1 VEKLLRPRLLLLL
14 PTHTYRADEFVDATK
29 RLGVDLTVASEV
41 PSALEEGHPTELL
54 TLELDNPE
62 SAVAATIAF
71 AKRCPISAVIGPDDD
86 TAVVAAIFSRELGLA
101 ANPVSAVQAARS
113 KSLQRERLCDAG
125 VPVPDFRV
133 HTMDAGPDPGAV
145 ASTAPYP
152 CVLKPVSL
160 SASRG
165 VIRANDPDGFLAA
178 HARLRAILES
188 EAGDGGVQAKDQQ
201 YLVERYVPGPEYA
214 VEGLIV
220 DGGLHILAVFDK
232 PDPLEGPFF
241 EETIY
246 VTPSQADSRVQNSL
260 VDVTGRAAAAL
271 GLVTG
276 PVHAELRYNDGG
288 PWLIELAA
296 RPIGGKCSRVLRF
309 GEESEYSLEDV
320 IVGHTVGVMR
330 EVPRREE
337 RAAGVMMIPIP
348 APGILDKVTGVEAA
362 EAEPGVEEVLITA
375 HRGQELVP
383 LPEGSPYLGFIFARA
398 DTPELVES
406 SLRRAHE
413 KLEIRA
419 SRKQRT
425 GHPSTPRD
433 RAWGKAFSRL
443 PSGLSRGRVHD

>member
-1 VEKLLRPRLLLLL
+1 MEEFLRARLLLLL

-41 PSALEEGHPTELL
+41 PSALEEGHATELL

-62 SAVAATIAF
+62 AAVAATIAF

-86 TAVVAAIFSRELGLA
+86 TAVLAAILSSELGLA

-113 KSLQRERLCDAG
+113 KTLQRERLRDAG

-133 HTMDAGPDPGAV
+133 LAMDADPGAA
-145 ASTAPYP
+145 ASAAPYP
-152 CVLKPVSL
+152 CVLKPISL

-188 EAGDGGVQAKDQQ
+188 EEGDGGGGAQVKDQQ

-246 VTPSQADSRVQNSL
+246 VTPSRADSRVQNSL
-260 VDVTGRAAAAL
+260 VDATGRAAAAL

-276 PVHAELRYNDGG
+276 PVHAELRYSDGG

-320 IVGHTVGVMR
+320 IVGHTVGLMR

-348 APGILDKVTGVEAA
+348 APGTLEKVTGVEAA
-362 EAEPGVEEVLITA
+362 VAEPGVEEVLITA

-383 LPEGSPYLGFIFARA
+383 LPEGSRYLGFIFARA

-413 KLEIRA
+413 KLEIRV
-419 SRKQRT
+419 T
-425 GHPSTPRD
+425 GEQ
-433 RAWGKAFSRL
+433 
-443 PSGLSRGRVHD
+443 

>member
-1 VEKLLRPRLLLLL
+1 MEEFLRARLLLLL

-41 PSALEEGHPTELL
+41 TSALEEGHATELL

-62 SAVAATIAF
+62 AAVAATIAF
-71 AKRCPISAVIGPDDD
+71 AKRSPISAVIGPDDD
-86 TAVVAAIFSRELGLA
+86 TAVLAAILSHELGLA
-101 ANPVSAVQAARS
+101 TNPVSAVQAARS
-113 KSLQRERLCDAG
+113 KTLQRERLRDAG

-133 HTMDAGPDPGAV
+133 HAMGADPGAA
-145 ASTAPYP
+145 ASAAPYP
-152 CVLKPVSL
+152 CVLKPISL

-165 VIRANDPDGFLAA
+165 VIRANDPDEFLAA

-188 EAGDGGVQAKDQQ
+188 EEGDGGGGAQVKDQQ

-246 VTPSQADSRVQNSL
+246 VTPSRADSRVQNSL
-260 VDVTGRAAAAL
+260 VDATGRAAAAL

-276 PVHAELRYNDGG
+276 PVHAELRYSDGG

-320 IVGHTVGVMR
+320 IVGHTVGLMR

-348 APGILDKVTGVEAA
+348 APGTLEKVTGVEAA
-362 EAEPGVEEVLITA
+362 VAEPGVEEVLITA

-383 LPEGSPYLGFIFARA
+383 LPEGSRYLGFIFARA

-413 KLEIRA
+413 KLEIRV
-419 SRKQRT
+419 T
-425 GHPSTPRD
+425 GEQ
-433 RAWGKAFSRL
+433 
-443 PSGLSRGRVHD
+443 

>member
-1 VEKLLRPRLLLLL
+1 MEGLLRARLLLLL
-14 PTHTYRADEFVDATK
+14 PTHTYRADEFVDAAK

-41 PSALEEGHPTELL
+41 PSALEEGHATELL

-62 SAVAATIAF
+62 AAVAATVAF

-86 TAVVAAIFSRELGLA
+86 TAVLAAILSRDLWLA
-101 ANPVSAVQAARS
+101 AKPVSAVKAARS
-113 KSLQRERLCDAG
+113 KTLQRERLRDAG

-133 HTMDAGPDPGAV
+133 HAMDADPGAA
-145 ASTAPYP
+145 ASAAPYP
-152 CVLKPVSL
+152 CVLKPISL

-165 VIRANDPDGFLAA
+165 VIRANDPAGFLAA
-178 HARLRAILES
+178 HARLRAILE
-188 EAGDGGVQAKDQQ
+188 AGDGGGDRLKDQQ

-214 VEGLIV
+214 VEGLIA

-246 VTPSQADSRVQNSL
+246 VTPSRADSRVQNSL

-276 PVHAELRYNDGG
+276 PVHAELRYSDGG

-309 GEESEYSLEDV
+309 GEASEYSLEDV

-330 EVPRREE
+330 QVPR
-337 RAAGVMMIPIP
+337 
-348 APGILDKVTGVEAA
+348 
-362 EAEPGVEEVLITA
+362 
-375 HRGQELVP
+375 
-383 LPEGSPYLGFIFARA
+383 
-398 DTPELVES
+398 
-406 SLRRAHE
+406 
-413 KLEIRA
+413 
-419 SRKQRT
+419 
-425 GHPSTPRD
+425 
-433 RAWGKAFSRL
+433 
-443 PSGLSRGRVHD
+443 

>member
-1 VEKLLRPRLLLLL
+1 M
-14 PTHTYRADEFVDATK
+14 
-29 RLGVDLTVASEV
+29 
-41 PSALEEGHPTELL
+41 
-54 TLELDNPE
+54 
-62 SAVAATIAF
+62 
-71 AKRCPISAVIGPDDD
+71 DD
-86 TAVVAAIFSRELGLA
+86 
-101 ANPVSAVQAARS
+101 
-113 KSLQRERLCDAG
+113 
-125 VPVPDFRV
+125 
-133 HTMDAGPDPGAV
+133 DPGAA
-145 ASTAPYP
+145 ASAAPYP
-152 CVLKPVSL
+152 CVLKPISL

-165 VIRANDPDGFLAA
+165 VIRANDPDGFFAA

-188 EAGDGGVQAKDQQ
+188 EAGDGGGGGGVQAKGQQ

-246 VTPSQADSRVQNSL
+246 VTPSRADSRVQNSL
-260 VDVTGRAAAAL
+260 VDATGRAAAAL

-276 PVHAELRYNDGG
+276 PVHAELRYSDGG

-309 GEESEYSLEDV
+309 GEASEYSLEDV

-330 EVPRREE
+330 QVPRREE

-348 APGILDKVTGVEAA
+348 AAGTLEKVTGVEAA
-362 EAEPGVEEVLITA
+362 KAEPGVEEVLITA

-383 LPEGSPYLGFIFARA
+383 LPEGSRYLGFIFARA
-398 DTPELVES
+398 DTPQLVES

-413 KLEIRA
+413 KLEI
-419 SRKQRT
+419 KV
-425 GHPSTPRD
+425 
-433 RAWGKAFSRL
+433 
-443 PSGLSRGRVHD
+443 SGEQ

>member
-1 VEKLLRPRLLLLL
+1 MEELLRARLLLLL
-14 PTHTYRADEFVDATK
+14 PTHTYRANEFVDATK

-41 PSALEEGHPTELL
+41 PNALEEGQGHATELL

-62 SAVAATIAF
+62 AAVAATLAF
-71 AKRCPISAVIGPDDD
+71 AKRCPISTVIGPDDD
-86 TAVVAAIFSRELGLA
+86 TAVLAAILSSELGLA

-113 KSLQRERLCDAG
+113 KILQRERLRDAG

-133 HTMDAGPDPGAV
+133 HSMGADPGAA
-145 ASTAPYP
+145 ASAAPYP
-152 CVLKPVSL
+152 CILKPISL

-165 VIRANDPDGFLAA
+165 VIRANDPDEFLAA
-178 HARLRAILES
+178 HARLRAILAS
-188 EAGDGGVQAKDQQ
+188 EAGDGGGGVKDQQ

-220 DGGLHILAVFDK
+220 DGRLHILAVFDK

-246 VTPSQADSRVQNSL
+246 VTPSRADSRVRNSL
-260 VDVTGRAAAAL
+260 VDATGRAAAAL

-276 PVHAELRYNDGG
+276 PVHAELRYSDGV

-296 RPIGGKCSRVLRF
+296 RPIGGKCSRILRF
-309 GEESEYSLEDV
+309 GEVSEYSLEDV
-320 IVGHTVGVMR
+320 IVGHAMGVMR

-348 APGILDKVTGVEAA
+348 SPGTLEKVTGVEAA
-362 EAEPGVEEVLITA
+362 EAEPGVEKVLITA

-383 LPEGSPYLGFIFARA
+383 LPEGSRYLGFIFARA

-413 KLEIRA
+413 KLEIRV
-419 SRKQRT
+419 
-425 GHPSTPRD
+425 
-433 RAWGKAFSRL
+433 
-443 PSGLSRGRVHD
+443 SGAL

>member
-1 VEKLLRPRLLLLL
+1 MEELLRARLLLLL
-14 PTHTYRADEFVDATK
+14 PTHTYRANEFVDATK

-41 PSALEEGHPTELL
+41 PSALEEGHATELL

-62 SAVAATIAF
+62 AAVAATIAF

-86 TAVVAAIFSRELGLA
+86 TAVLAAILSRELGLA
-101 ANPVSAVQAARS
+101 ANPVSAMQAAWS
-113 KSLQRERLCDAG
+113 KTLQRERLRDAG

-133 HTMDAGPDPGAV
+133 HAMDADPGAA
-145 ASTAPYP
+145 ASAAPYP
-152 CVLKPVSL
+152 CVLKPISL

-188 EAGDGGVQAKDQQ
+188 EAGDGGGEVKDQQ
-201 YLVERYVPGPEYA
+201 YLVERYVHGPEYA

-246 VTPSQADSRVQNSL
+246 VTPSRADSRVQNSL
-260 VDVTGRAAAAL
+260 VDVTGRAATAL

-276 PVHAELRYNDGG
+276 PVHAELRYSDGG

-309 GEESEYSLEDV
+309 GDESEYSLEDV
-320 IVGHTVGVMR
+320 IVGHTVGAMR

-348 APGILDKVTGVEAA
+348 APGTLEKVAGVEAA
-362 EAEPGVEEVLITA
+362 GAEPGVEEVLITA

-383 LPEGSPYLGFIFARA
+383 LPEGSRYLGFIFARA

-413 KLEIRA
+413 KLEIRV
-419 SRKQRT
+419 
-425 GHPSTPRD
+425 
-433 RAWGKAFSRL
+433 
-443 PSGLSRGRVHD
+443 SGEQ

>member
-1 VEKLLRPRLLLLL
+1 MEELLRARLLLLL

-41 PSALEEGHPTELL
+41 PSALEEGHATELL

-62 SAVAATIAF
+62 AAVAATIAF

-86 TAVVAAIFSRELGLA
+86 TAVLAAILSRELGLA

-113 KSLQRERLCDAG
+113 KILQRERLRDAG

-133 HTMDAGPDPGAV
+133 HAMDADPGAA
-145 ASTAPYP
+145 ASAAPYP
-152 CVLKPVSL
+152 CVLKPISL

-165 VIRANDPDGFLAA
+165 VIRANDPDEFLAA

-246 VTPSQADSRVQNSL
+246 VTPSRADSRVQNSL
-260 VDVTGRAAAAL
+260 VDATGRAATAL

-276 PVHAELRYNDGG
+276 PVHAELRYRDGG

-348 APGILDKVTGVEAA
+348 APGTLEKVTGVEAA
-362 EAEPGVEEVLITA
+362 EAEAGVEEVLITA

-383 LPEGSPYLGFIFARA
+383 LPEGSRYLGFIFARG

-413 KLEIRA
+413 KLEIRV
-419 SRKQRT
+419 
-425 GHPSTPRD
+425 
-433 RAWGKAFSRL
+433 
-443 PSGLSRGRVHD
+443 SGEQ

>member
-1 VEKLLRPRLLLLL
+1 MEELLRARLLLLL
-14 PTHTYRADEFVDATK
+14 PTHTYRANEFVDATK

-41 PSALEEGHPTELL
+41 PSALEEGHGAELL

-62 SAVAATIAF
+62 AAVAATIAF

-86 TAVVAAIFSRELGLA
+86 TAVLAAILSSELGLA

-113 KSLQRERLCDAG
+113 KILQRERLRDAG

-133 HTMDAGPDPGAV
+133 YTMGTDPGAA
-145 ASTAPYP
+145 ASAAPYP
-152 CVLKPVSL
+152 CVLKPISL

-165 VIRANDPDGFLAA
+165 VIRANDPDEFLAA

-188 EAGDGGVQAKDQQ
+188 EAGEGGGGGGSQVKDQQ

-214 VEGLIV
+214 VEALIV

-246 VTPSQADSRVQNSL
+246 VTPSRADSRVQNSL

-276 PVHAELRYNDGG
+276 PVHAELRYSDGG

-309 GEESEYSLEDV
+309 GDKSEYSLEDV

-348 APGILDKVTGVEAA
+348 APGTLEKVTGVEEA

-383 LPEGSPYLGFIFARA
+383 LPEGSRYLGFIFARA

-413 KLEIRA
+413 KLEIRV
-419 SRKQRT
+419 SGKQ
-425 GHPSTPRD
+425 
-433 RAWGKAFSRL
+433 
-443 PSGLSRGRVHD
+443 

>member
-1 VEKLLRPRLLLLL
+1 MEELLRARLLLLL
-14 PTHTYRADEFVDATK
+14 PTHTYRADGFVDATK
-29 RLGVDLTVASEV
+29 RLGVELTVASEV
-41 PSALEEGHPTELL
+41 PSALEEGQGQGHATELL

-62 SAVAATIAF
+62 AAVAATIAF

-86 TAVVAAIFSRELGLA
+86 TVVLAAILSSELGLA

-113 KSLQRERLCDAG
+113 KILQRERLRDSG

-133 HTMDAGPDPGAV
+133 HSLGADPGAA
-145 ASTAPYP
+145 ASAAPYP
-152 CVLKPVSL
+152 CVLKPISL

-165 VIRANDPDGFLAA
+165 VIRANDPDEFLAA

-188 EAGDGGVQAKDQQ
+188 EAADGGGGSQVKDQQ

-246 VTPSQADSRVQNSL
+246 VTPSRADSRVQNSL
-260 VDVTGRAAAAL
+260 VDATGRAATAL

-276 PVHAELRYNDGG
+276 PVHAELRYSDGG

-309 GEESEYSLEDV
+309 GDESEYSLEDV

-330 EVPRREE
+330 EIPPREE
-337 RAAGVMMIPIP
+337 CAAGVMMIPIP
-348 APGILDKVTGVEAA
+348 AAGTLEKVTGVEAA

-383 LPEGSPYLGFIFARA
+383 LPEGSRYLGFIFARA

-413 KLEIRA
+413 KLEIRV
-419 SRKQRT
+419 SGKQ
-425 GHPSTPRD
+425 
-433 RAWGKAFSRL
+433 
-443 PSGLSRGRVHD
+443 

>member
-1 VEKLLRPRLLLLL
+1 MEELLRARLLLLL

-41 PSALEEGHPTELL
+41 PSALEEGHATELL

-62 SAVAATIAF
+62 AAVAATIPF

-86 TAVVAAIFSRELGLA
+86 TAVLAAILSSELGLA

-113 KSLQRERLCDAG
+113 KIVQRERLRDAG
-125 VPVPDFRV
+125 VPVPDFCV
-133 HTMDAGPDPGAV
+133 HPVGADPRGA
-145 ASTAPYP
+145 ASAAPYP
-152 CVLKPVSL
+152 CVLKPISL

-165 VIRANDPDGFLAA
+165 VIRANDPDEFLAA

-188 EAGDGGVQAKDQQ
+188 ETGDGRGQAKDQQ

-246 VTPSQADSRVQNSL
+246 VTPSRADSRVQNSL
-260 VDVTGRAAAAL
+260 VDATGRAAAAL

-276 PVHAELRYNDGG
+276 PVHAELRYSDGG

-309 GEESEYSLEDV
+309 GKESEYSLEDV
-320 IVGHTVGVMR
+320 IVGHAVGEMR

-348 APGILDKVTGVEAA
+348 APGTLEKVTGVEAA

-383 LPEGSPYLGFIFARA
+383 LPEGSRYLGFIFARA

-413 KLEIRA
+413 KLEIRV
-419 SRKQRT
+419 SGKQ
-425 GHPSTPRD
+425 
-433 RAWGKAFSRL
+433 
-443 PSGLSRGRVHD
+443 

>member
-1 VEKLLRPRLLLLL
+1 VEEILRARLLLLL
-14 PTHTYRADEFVDATK
+14 PTHTYRAVEFVDATK

-41 PSALEEGHPTELL
+41 PSALEEGHATELL

-62 SAVAATIAF
+62 AAVAATIAF

-86 TAVVAAIFSRELGLA
+86 TAVLAAILSRELGLA

-113 KSLQRERLCDAG
+113 KTLQRERLRDAG

-133 HTMDAGPDPGAV
+133 HAMDADPGAA
-145 ASTAPYP
+145 ASAAPYP
-152 CVLKPVSL
+152 CVLKPISL

-178 HARLRAILES
+178 RARLRAILES
-188 EAGDGGVQAKDQQ
+188 EAGDGGGQVKDQQ
-201 YLVERYVPGPEYA
+201 YLVERYIPGPEYA
-214 VEGLIV
+214 VEGLIAE
-220 DGGLHILAVFDK
+220 GGLHILALFDK

-246 VTPSQADSRVQNSL
+246 VTPSRADSRVQNSL
-260 VDVTGRAAAAL
+260 VEATGRAATAL

-276 PVHAELRYNDGG
+276 PVHAELRYSDGG

-320 IVGHTVGVMR
+320 IVGHTVGIMR
-330 EVPRREE
+330 ELPRREE

-348 APGILDKVTGVEAA
+348 APGTLEKVTGVEAA

-383 LPEGSPYLGFIFARA
+383 LPEGSRYLGFIFARA

-413 KLEIRA
+413 KLEIR
-419 SRKQRT
+419 
-425 GHPSTPRD
+425 
-433 RAWGKAFSRL
+433 L
-443 PSGLSRGRVHD
+443 SGEQ